1 MKSTLEFN
9 LPEEQDLLE
18 AAIKGPY
25 LEALVDIEIW
35 NAVFRPAIKYG
46 AYSDSYGAAQKRL
59 NELLRDESTS
69 EQTLE
74 VIELLGEVFNHL
86 VNQS

>member
-25 LEALVDIEIW
+25 LEALVDLEIW
-35 NAVFRPAIKYG
+35 NVVFRPAIKYG
-46 AYSDSYGAAQKRL
+46 AYSESYGPAQKRL